1 MIKIINF
8 ILLVIFVIFVL
19 VFTIYNHALVRV
31 TLFDYESI
39 KMPLSVVVFASI
51 ILGIAIAL
59 VYHFFI
65 LFKIKKEN
73 KKEAVKNKSQEQK
86 IY

>member
-1 MIKIINF
+1 MIKILNF
-8 ILLVIFVIFVL
+8 IFLVIFVIFVL
-19 VFTIYNHALVRV
+19 VLTISNHALVRV
-31 TLFDYESI
+31 PLFNYESI

-73 KKEAVKNKSQEQK
+73 KKDAVKNKNQK
-86 IY
+86 ID